1 MRCPR
6 FCMRTTGATIFSP
19 IVMIVIASGALH
31 AFPAQAEE
39 PLGRLFFTPERR
51 QQLDSQ
57 REHKALPEQEIQ
69 SAPALTI
76 DGVVTRSSGRRT
88 VWVNGVAYSEKD
100 VPGDFRITPRRGDAA
115 QILVQPDRSSAASAS
130 DASSVRVGETVN
142 RDTGETERLLGDGS
156 ILRHRRAP
164 GR

>member
-6 FCMRTTGATIFSP
+6 FCMRTTGATIFPP
-19 IVMIVIASGALH
+19 IVMIAIASGALH

-51 QQLDSQ
+51 QRLDRQ

-100 VPGDFRITPRRGDAA
+100 VPGDFRVTPRRGDAA
-115 QILVQPDRSSAASAS
+115 QILVQPDRSPAASAS
-130 DASSVRVGETVN
+130 NASSVRVGETVN